1 MVKNSDAFSPFV
13 LDELLHDEVFRTYV
27 VVIVVVYK
35 VRNACVGR
43 EPARGA

>member
-13 LDELLHDEVFRTYV
+13 LDKIEVFRTYV